1 MRAAFLSRE
10 AAAAATEKLKIYAQP
25 QRLMIL
31 SYLLNGERTV
41 SDIDE
46 ATSIGQPALSQ
57 QLAALR
63 RAELVATRRA
73 AKQIYYQLANQAVV
87 LCVENIE
94 AMFSKAAGTP
104 VAARAPT
111 GEPARKPLQKPEQAG
126 AAKFAQII

>member
-63 RAELVATRRA
+63 RAELVETRRA
-73 AKQIYYQLANQAVV
+73 AKQIYYQLANDAVV
-87 LCVENIE
+87 TCVQNIE
-94 AMFSKAAGTP
+94 AMFSKEGGAP
-104 VAARAPT
+104 VAAATPAATPT
-111 GEPARKPLQKPEQAG
+111 RKPSPKPEQAG
-126 AAKFAQII
+126 AAKFAQLI